1 VHRFREEVA
10 QDGDEWAAARR
21 CHRSIGRAIFYTSL
35 TIALGFAVLALS
47 EFVPSVT
54 FGLLTG
60 TAMAAALVADLTVLP
75 ALFAVF
81 RPFAGAGAA
90 AAAA

>member
-1 VHRFREEVA
+1 
-10 QDGDEWAAARR
+10 
-21 CHRSIGRAIFYTSL
+21 
-35 TIALGFAVLALS
+35 VLALS